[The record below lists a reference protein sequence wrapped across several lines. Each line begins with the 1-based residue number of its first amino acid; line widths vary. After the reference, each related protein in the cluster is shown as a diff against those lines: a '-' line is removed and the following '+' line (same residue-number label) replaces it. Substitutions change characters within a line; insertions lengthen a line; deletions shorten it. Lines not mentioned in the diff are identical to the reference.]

1 MERRQQ
7 EKHRAGWA
15 YWLSEVGALALL
27 LFSLSAVR
35 ALDEI
40 LAGRATNLVEALDLR
55 TPGLPVSLHVVSLG
69 VVALY
74 AFIMIL
80 RLQRSEGVITER
92 TVRLGKA
99 LGSLSLIRQ
108 SAEVDGLTGALA
120 RGQLEDRLKHEG
132 EISRRRNQPL
142 AVIMMDIDHF
152 KAIND
157 THGHAAGD
165 AILQQFVA
173 TAMGFKRSTDLLFR
187 YGGEEFLLLMPMT
200 KAATATLVGERLR
213 SALQH
218 AQFKPVG
225 ITASF
230 GVAQLRDDE
239 TPHHMVERADEALYR
254 AKGEGR
260 NRVVRAD

>member
-1 MERRQQ
+1 M
-7 EKHRAGWA
+7 
-15 YWLSEVGALALL
+15 ALL
-27 LFSLSAVR
+27 LFSLSTVR

-40 LAGRATNLVEALDLR
+40 LGGRASNLIDALWLT
-55 TPGLPVSLHVVSLG
+55 TPGLPLSLHAISLG
-69 VVALY
+69 LVALY
-74 AFIMIL
+74 ALIMIL

-108 SAEVDGLTGALA
+108 SAELDALTGALA
-120 RGQLEDRLKHEG
+120 RGQLEDRLRHEC
-132 EISRRRNQPL
+132 EISRRRSQPL
-142 AVIMMDIDHF
+142 AVVMMDIDHF
-152 KAIND
+152 KSIND
-157 THGHAAGD
+157 NYGHAAGD
-165 AILQQFVA
+165 AILQQFVS

-200 KAATATLVGERLR
+200 KSTTATLVAERLR

-218 AQFKPVG
+218 AQFAPVG
-225 ITASF
+225 VTASF
-230 GVAQLRDDE
+230 GVAQLRNGE
-239 TPHHMVERADEALYR
+239 SPKHMVERADAALYR